1 MSGSKMSENEINELL
16 APFKDT
22 KYKKPGLFSFMRKR
36 GHDEDG
42 TGVFD
47 EPVGDVFG
55 NDDTGVFDDEPDNV
69 FGPSASGVFGNDDTG
84 VFDDE
89 PDNVFGPS
97 ASTSGFGTS
106 ASTNLLNPPGL
117 PRSSGNSSASGSS
130 SMFNWLP
137 RGTTNFSS
145 NNSFINYIIQI
156 IVGLFGIIFSPFFL
170 IYKGI
175 SKGISKGSSSSSS
188 LGNGGYSFLNPSS
201 LQLPSALTLILILM
215 VFIVLISYWAYIK
228 SNWEQVKCKD
238 GRFWIAPLF
247 GKSTQE
253 TIKDC
258 TSKEIQI
265 TVNKNLQGEMERLAD
280 LDASVNNLQTQIDN
294 SSGEATTLENDTNS
308 TLTNIT
314 NILES
319 NINYVK
325 GALSTILASIYIS
338 SNLNKGALTSYADL
352 QKSDIAEIIDKYNNV
367 NMDEANLNFI

>member
-1 MSGSKMSENEINELL
+1 
-16 APFKDT
+16 
-22 KYKKPGLFSFMRKR
+22 
-36 GHDEDG
+36 
-42 TGVFD
+42 
-47 EPVGDVFG
+47 
-55 NDDTGVFDDEPDNV
+55 
-69 FGPSASGVFGNDDTG
+69 
-84 VFDDE
+84 
-89 PDNVFGPS
+89 
-97 ASTSGFGTS
+97 
-106 ASTNLLNPPGL
+106 
-117 PRSSGNSSASGSS
+117 
-130 SMFNWLP
+130 
-137 RGTTNFSS
+137 
-145 NNSFINYIIQI
+145 
-156 IVGLFGIIFSPFFL
+156 
-170 IYKGI
+170 
-175 SKGISKGSSSSSS
+175 
-188 LGNGGYSFLNPSS
+188 
-201 LQLPSALTLILILM
+201 M
-215 VFIVLISYWAYIK
+215 VFVVLIIYWAYIK

-258 TSKEIQI
+258 TTKEIQL
-265 TVNKNLQGEMERLAD
+265 TVNKNLQGEIERLAD

-294 SSGEATTLENDTNS
+294 SSGEASTLEEDTNS

>member
-1 MSGSKMSENEINELL
+1 MLPFFMSFIYILNKIMSTDNENPFQPRKNASNDSNTFL
-16 APFKDT
+16 ARANASNDSNTFLARANASNDSNT
-22 KYKKPGLFSFMRKR
+22 FTSVLGI
-36 GHDEDG
+36 
-42 TGVFD
+42 TG
-47 EPVGDVFG
+47 
-55 NDDTGVFDDEPDNV
+55 
-69 FGPSASGVFGNDDTG
+69 
-84 VFDDE
+84 
-89 PDNVFGPS
+89 
-97 ASTSGFGTS
+97 STSSVLEGTRTSLGSGLSALSGFFS
-106 ASTNLLNPPGL
+106 SML
-117 PRSSGNSSASGSS
+117 PKGNSSLNTGE
-130 SMFNWLP
+130 
-137 RGTTNFSS
+137 
-145 NNSFINYIIQI
+145 
-156 IVGLFGIIFSPFFL
+156 IVR
-170 IYKGI
+170 
-175 SKGISKGSSSSSS
+175 
-188 LGNGGYSFLNPSS
+188 FLNPSS
-201 LQLPSALTLILILM
+201 LQSPSALALILILM

-265 TVNKNLQGEMERLAD
+265 TVNKNLKGEIERLAD